1 MAKSS
6 KGDASDKDILDV
18 ILAWFMHCNFQAA
31 ETGLMS
37 HYLSDQFNK
46 RHEAVIF
53 RVSKQSKDRD
63 W

>member
-31 ETGLMS
+31 ETDLMS
-37 HYLSDQFNK
+37 HYLG
-46 RHEAVIF
+46 
-53 RVSKQSKDRD
+53 
-63 W
+63 